1 MRDHPGAAV
10 LAGRALAGRALVKGV
25 LASTVAAIMAC
36 GLAACGAP
44 ALPRTPGNVAICAAL
59 ARALHSKAG
68 LAELTGLTFESN
80 EPVTHR
86 LRQEIAIYIA
96 SFAPGGDLSSGQ
108 QAASAAEHDC
118 RSMSS

>member
-1 MRDHPGAAV
+1 MRDHRADAV
-10 LAGRALAGRALVKGV
+10 LAGRALAGRALVS
-25 LASTVAAIMAC
+25 AAVAAIMAG

-68 LAELTGLTFESN
+68 LAQLTGLTFESN

-86 LRQEIAIYIA
+86 LRQDIATYIA
-96 SFAPGGDLSSGQ
+96 SFAPGGDPGSGQ
-108 QAASAAEHDC
+108 QAASAAEHAC
-118 RSMSS
+118 HSMPS